1 MRHFSARMFSTRRQ
15 YIALLSKDVLNSEA
29 INQVTY
35 TLIILSLTFHSR
47 SKRHINVNYA
57 SQMCS
62 LVIGMCVCVNPAH
75 VNVKSIR
82 PAPKASHLRR
92 SCNSVSSHIS
102 NLVMSSS
109 QFVLSSAILSTK
121 HASW

>member
-15 YIALLSKDVLNSEA
+15 YIALLSNDVLNSEA